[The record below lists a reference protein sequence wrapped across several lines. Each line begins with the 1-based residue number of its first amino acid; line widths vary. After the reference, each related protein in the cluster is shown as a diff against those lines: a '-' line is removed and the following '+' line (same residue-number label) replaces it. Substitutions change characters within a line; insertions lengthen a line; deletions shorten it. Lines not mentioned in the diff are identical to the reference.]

1 MVVSRYID
9 PDSALQSFAVCNSCG
24 PGFEASETCLAGL
37 RSNSHAIVSKNKVK
51 MFFGDEDLE
60 VSQCRP
66 CLQWYYSNT
75 YGINK
80 TCKACS
86 FCDPDEEII
95 PCTPTADV
103 VCGTSNVF
111 NTTISTR
118 RRSMKSIDTFAT
130 NRRATAQTSKFLISL
145 LTAHKMRQQLLF
157 WSSNVKTVFQNTSA
171 IQFKKKITEKFM
183 DRFEKGIYINLL
195 CK

>member
-1 MVVSRYID
+1 MTVTFSVLSLQCTLILSIEICDSKSIVVVSKYID

-37 RSNSHAIVSKNKVK
+37 RSNSHAIVSKSKVNI
-51 MFFGDEDLE
+51 FFGEEVLE

-66 CLQWYYSNT
+66 CLEWYYSDT

-86 FCDPDEEII
+86 FCYPDEEII
-95 PCTPTADV
+95 PCTPTTDA

-111 NTTISTR
+111 NSTISTR
-118 RRSMKSIDTFAT
+118 RRSMKTIDIVAA
-130 NRRATAQTSKFLISL
+130 NKRRPMQTSK
-145 LTAHKMRQQLLF
+145 
-157 WSSNVKTVFQNTSA
+157 
-171 IQFKKKITEKFM
+171 
-183 DRFEKGIYINLL
+183 
-195 CK
+195 